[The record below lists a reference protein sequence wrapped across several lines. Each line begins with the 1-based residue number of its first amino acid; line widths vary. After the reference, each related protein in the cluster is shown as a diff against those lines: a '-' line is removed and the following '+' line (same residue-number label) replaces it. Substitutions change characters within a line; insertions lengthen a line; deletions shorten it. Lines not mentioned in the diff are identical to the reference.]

1 MAGAKH
7 GKRYEGAVALLEA
20 DREYAPSDAISLVKQ
35 MAAAK
40 FDETVELHLRTSAD
54 PRHADQQ
61 LRGVAVLPHGLGR
74 AVRVLVFAQADA
86 ARDALGAG
94 AEHVGADD
102 LVQRIEG
109 GWIEFDVAIATPDM
123 MGRIGRL
130 GRLLGRRGLMP
141 NPRTGTVV
149 QPQDVGNAV
158 AEAKKGRVE
167 FRIDRTAI
175 IHSPIGKVSFDEQ
188 KLMENL
194 AAVVDAINQQKPT
207 GIKGQLVKTAYLTS
221 TMGPSVPLELVST
234 MALRVD

>member
-40 FDETVELHLRTSAD
+40 FDETVELHLRTNAD

-61 LRGVAVLPHGLGR
+61 VRGVVVLPHGLGR

-94 AEHVGADD
+94 AEHVGDDD

-123 MGRIGRL
+123 MGKIGRL

-175 IHSPIGKVSFDEQ
+175 IHAPIGRVSFDEQ
-188 KLMENL
+188 KLVENL

-221 TMGPSVPLELVST
+221 TMGPSIPLELVST